1 MSEEMDYLRATR
13 LCDFDRDGRI
23 AESVLELTDGCSGLR
38 ERFDRV
44 QRFVMGMP
52 YGLED
57 WDVRA
62 SETLRK
68 GWGMCCGKTNLLVA
82 MSRVLL
88 IPARYRIFRIRSE
101 RRLLQ
106 QVIEQNRQLS
116 GRLGGVPD
124 EQDHVQCE
132 VFLDGWQICDP
143 SRDPDFEDGLR
154 RLGVPL
160 ERVPVAGADGVVR
173 VLLLSSIDNWAEER
187 QRRRLFREDRQSLFA
202 LVNEQINRIR
212 ETGRPF
218 PSAGPEG

>member
-1 MSEEMDYLRATR
+1 MSEDRDHLRPTR
-13 LCDFDRDGRI
+13 LCDFDRDSRI
-23 AESVLELTDGCSGLR
+23 AELALELTDGCSGRR

-44 QRFVMGMP
+44 HRFVREMP

-57 WDVRA
+57 WDVKA

-88 IPARYRIFRIRSE
+88 IPARYRVFRIRSE
-101 RRLLQ
+101 RRLLE
-106 QVIEQNRQLS
+106 QVIEQNGELG
-116 GRLGGVPD
+116 GRLRGVPE

-132 VFLDGWQICDP
+132 VHLDGWEICDP
-143 SRDPDFEDGLR
+143 SRDPAFENGLR

-173 VLLLSSIDNWAEER
+173 VLILSSIDDWAEER
-187 QRRRLFREDRQSLFA
+187 QRKRMFREDRESLFA
-202 LVNEQINRIR
+202 RVNEQIDRIR
-212 ETGRPF
+212 ETGRRL
-218 PSAGPEG
+218 